1 MNEKQ
6 RTTSTEFHTLT
17 AAKVLLFEAGK
28 QNPGPWIRHSEFVA
42 EAAGKIAS
50 QCPQKIVSS
59 LRLLDCYMI
68 LAVGMEL
75 HIWHMFTMVTVT

>member
-6 RTTSTEFHTLT
+6 RTTSTESHTLT

-42 EAAGKIAS
+42 EAAGK
-50 QCPQKIVSS
+50 
-59 LRLLDCYMI
+59 LRRN
-68 LAVGMEL
+68 VR
-75 HIWHMFTMVTVT
+75 IWMWNRR